1 MTPPRGPDRL
11 VTGLF
16 FGSTI
21 AFIIA
26 AIIDNKLGATLKEQ
40 WPTFLISAATV
51 FAAIYAARIALKG
64 PQAQIEQQR
73 KIEERRENAR
83 RNAARALLPVIAS
96 QLYVICSDAIQFS
109 FQPESFFKN
118 ATDPDRII
126 SNLELSHTTLEQI
139 SRCLETAQP
148 NEGVVLQIILA
159 KHQVCLAR
167 MRTRFD
173 KSYVDSHDITSVYHA
188 VDWAILR
195 GFSNHLYRLGRLNSH
210 DLDEYLDA
218 KKFTFPDT
226 PRQGGTLNWLLI
238 DKVEGEIAK
247 WVEDV
252 KEIKVAHLKEKI
264 FRGA

>member
-1 MTPPRGPDRL
+1 MSPRGPDRL

-16 FGSTI
+16 LGAAI

-26 AIIDNKLGATLKEQ
+26 AIIDNQIGVALKEE
-40 WPTFLISAATV
+40 WPNLLISVATV

-83 RNAARALLPVIAS
+83 RSASRALLPIIAS
-96 QLYVICSDAIQFS
+96 QIHVICSDAIQFS
-109 FQPESFFKN
+109 FQPEDFFKK
-118 ATDPDRII
+118 ADDPEQITRK
-126 SNLELSHTTLEQI
+126 LELSHTTLEQI
-139 SRCLETAQP
+139 SRCLETAQL
-148 NEGVVLQIILA
+148 NEGVILQVILA

-173 KSYVDSHDITSVYHA
+173 KSYVDPHDITSIYHA

-195 GFSNHLYRLGRLNSH
+195 GFSNHLYKLGRLNSH
-210 DLDEYLDA
+210 DLDDYLDA
-218 KKFTFPDT
+218 KKFNFPDT
-226 PRQGGTLNWLLI
+226 PKQGGNLNWILI
-238 DKVEGEIAK
+238 EKVEDQLAE
-247 WVEDV
+247 WVEDFKGV
-252 KEIKVAHLKEKI
+252 KISKLKEVL